1 MNGAKKARCI
11 AILACSSIM
20 LTACDG
26 GSGRPTF
33 SSVDHKVEL
42 AQDTL
47 DTYGFDVD
55 ASELSIAQVSALAF
69 LSVNTDIGPVGRA
82 EAKARNSIRAILN

>member
-1 MNGAKKARCI
+1 
-11 AILACSSIM
+11 
-20 LTACDG
+20 
-26 GSGRPTF
+26 
-33 SSVDHKVEL
+33 VEL